1 MPPKIPTNLEG
12 PPPVLMGEIDEQGLA
27 EQAKRGDE
35 KAFTKLVETY
45 ERVIF
50 NLALRMTNDYE
61 DARDIA
67 QIVFVKAYK
76 NLPSFDPKYKFFSW
90 IYRIGMNECLNHRA
104 KRREEVE
111 LDPDLIADGGDASD
125 ADTKAGAVMRTE
137 AIDASLMRLTVDY
150 RVVIILRH
158 FLELNQAEM
167 AQILGVS
174 EQIVK
179 SRLHTARQQMAGHLE
194 RRGIREA

>member
-1 MPPKIPTNLEG
+1 M
-12 PPPVLMGEIDEQGLA
+12 MGEIDEQGLA
-27 EQAKRGDE
+27 EKAKQGDE
-35 KAFTKLVETY
+35 RAFTKLVETY

-50 NLALRMTNDYE
+50 NLALRMTGDYE

-67 QIVFVKAYK
+67 QTVFVKAYR

-104 KRREEVE
+104 KRREEAE
-111 LDPDLIADGGDASD
+111 LDPDLIAEDEGDADSR
-125 ADTKAGAVMRTE
+125 AGDVLRTE
-137 AIDASLMRLTVDY
+137 AIDESLMRLTVDY

-179 SRLHTARQQMAGHLE
+179 SRLHTARQQLAGLLE
-194 RRGIREA
+194 RRGIRES